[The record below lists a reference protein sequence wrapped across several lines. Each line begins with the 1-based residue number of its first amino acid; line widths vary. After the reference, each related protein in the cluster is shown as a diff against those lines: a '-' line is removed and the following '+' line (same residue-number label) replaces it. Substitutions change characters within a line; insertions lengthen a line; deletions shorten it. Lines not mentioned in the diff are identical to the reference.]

1 MATDGDDLLGVFL
14 RHRPRLLSY
23 FSSRS
28 LSREESEDLA
38 QEAWIKLARNRDAAF
53 AAPMPY
59 LMRIARS
66 LAIDFGRGKKR
77 ALTTTEINDLLQVS
91 DERATP
97 DKAAEDRDQLIVLHR
112 IIHELPQRQQ
122 RMLLASRLEN
132 RRHADIA
139 SDFGV
144 SVRTVEME
152 IRKAVLYCD
161 QRLADINQL

>member
-28 LSREESEDLA
+28 LTREESEDLA

-66 LAIDFGRGKKR
+66 LAIDFGRGKRR
-77 ALTTTEINDLLQVS
+77 ALTMTEITDLLQVR

-97 DKAAEDRDQLIVLHR
+97 EKASEHRDQLLILRR
-112 IIHELPQRQQ
+112 IIDELPQRQQ
-122 RMLLASRLEN
+122 RMLLASRIEN

-139 SDFGV
+139 NDFGV

-152 IRKAVLYCD
+152 IRKAVLYCGK
-161 QRLADINQL
+161 RLTDINQL